1 MSADTKRVAIFPFA
15 VVIGAAI
22 TLLLFYFMYSLIT
35 TSATKPRNSDNPTI
49 DFSPVKLE
57 AEAERKNRVR
67 PKKPPPPKEPP
78 PPPKMKVAQQ
88 TKPVNQMP
96 SMDMPNLD
104 LAANGDGPALGPVGL
119 GNVDQNAEGDV
130 IPLVRIP
137 PQYPR
142 KAAMAKIEGWVKVEF
157 TITEEGTVTNP
168 RVLEAKPPRIFDREA
183 LRAILKW
190 KFKPKIVD
198 GVRVP
203 QIATQT
209 IEFKLEG

>member
-1 MSADTKRVAIFPFA
+1 MSSDAKRIAVFPVA
-15 VVIGAAI
+15 VVVGAAI
-22 TLLLFYFMYSLIT
+22 TLVLFYFMFTLIT
-35 TSATKPRNSDNPTI
+35 TDAVKPKSGDNPTI

-78 PPPKMKVAQQ
+78 PPPKMRVAQQ

-96 SMDMPNLD
+96 SMDIPNLD
-104 LAANGDGPALGPVGL
+104 LAASGDGPALGAVGL
-119 GNVDQNAEGDV
+119 NVDQNAEGDV

-142 KAAMAKIEGWVKVEF
+142 KAAVAKIEGWVKVEF
-157 TITEEGTVTNP
+157 TITEEGTVTSP
-168 RVLEAKPPRIFDREA
+168 RVIEAKPPRIFDREA

-198 GVRVP
+198 GIRVP
-203 QIATQT
+203 QVATQT

>member
-1 MSADTKRVAIFPFA
+1 MSTDTKRVAILPIA
-15 VVIGAAI
+15 IVIGALI
-22 TLLLFYFMYSLIT
+22 TVALFYFMYSLIT
-35 TSATKPRNSDNPTI
+35 TNATKPKDGDNPTI
-49 DFSPVKLE
+49 DFSPVKIE

-78 PPPKMKVAQQ
+78 PPPKMQVAQQ

-96 SMDMPNLD
+96 SMDIPNLD
-104 LAANGDGPALGPVGL
+104 LAANGDGPALGAVGI
-119 GNVDQNAEGDV
+119 NVDRNDEGDV

-157 TITEEGTVTNP
+157 TITEEGTVTGP
-168 RVLEAKPPRIFDREA
+168 HVIESKPPRIFDREA

>member
-1 MSADTKRVAIFPFA
+1 MSSDSKRVAIFPVA

-22 TLLLFYFMYSLIT
+22 TLALFYFMYSLIT
-35 TSATKPRNSDNPTI
+35 TSATKPRDSDNPTI

-78 PPPKMKVAQQ
+78 PP
-88 TKPVNQMP
+88 
-96 SMDMPNLD
+96 
-104 LAANGDGPALGPVGL
+104 ALGAVGY
-119 GNVDQNAEGDV
+119 GVDRNAEGDV

-209 IEFKLEG
+209 IDGVRVPQIATQTIEFKLEG

>member
-1 MSADTKRVAIFPFA
+1 MSADTKRVAIFPIA

-35 TSATKPRNSDNPTI
+35 TSATKPRDSDNPTI

-104 LAANGDGPALGPVGL
+104 LAANGDGPALGAVGY
-119 GNVDQNAEGDV
+119 GVDRNAEGDV

-168 RVLEAKPPRIFDREA
+168 HVLESKPPRIFDREA